1 MIYHFMKKV
10 LLGLSAAV
18 LLLATV
24 SCTKER
30 ICRCSVLSTEGGFG
44 GQTIR
49 IIKID
54 KGTCEQLR
62 FVLYDMD
69 PVLHPNLLDS
79 VLCTDF
85 DFEEYVND

>member
-1 MIYHFMKKV
+1 MKKV
-10 LLGLSAAV
+10 LFAFAAVV
-18 LLLATV
+18 LLLASV

-30 ICRCSVLSTEGGFG
+30 TCRCSVLSTEGGFG

-54 KGTCEQLR
+54 KGTCDQLR

-69 PVLHPNLLDS
+69 PVLHPNLTDS

>member
-1 MIYHFMKKV
+1 MKKFFLALGAVAV
-10 LLGLSAAV
+10 LAAV
-18 LLLATV
+18 GA
-24 SCTKER
+24 CTKER
-30 ICRCSVLSTEGGFG
+30 TCRCAVLSTEGGYG

-54 KGTCEQLR
+54 KGTCDQLR

-69 PVLHPNLLDS
+69 PVLHPNLTDS

-85 DFEEYVND
+85 DFENYVND